1 MKIRRS
7 ARIAALQALYEADVA
22 HHDARL
28 ALQLRLEETPLTEEA
43 VRFAT
48 ALVDGTLANLP
59 ALDETIRQTAPNWP
73 LDQMSRIDVGIL
85 RLAIYE
91 LSVSKEVP
99 VKVVINEAVELAKL
113 FGSDS
118 SGRFVNGVLG
128 SVAKCQQQIP
138 LTHPEELP
146 T

>member
-1 MKIRRS
+1 MKVRRS
-7 ARIAALQALYEADVA
+7 ARIAALQALFEADVA
-22 HHDARL
+22 HHDAQA
-28 ALQLRLEETPLTEEA
+28 ALQARLDEAPLPEEA
-43 VRFAT
+43 ARFASS
-48 ALVDGTLANLP
+48 LVHGTLANLP
-59 ALDETIRQTAPNWP
+59 VLDQSIRQTAPDWP
-73 LDQMSRIDVGIL
+73 LDQMARIDVCIL

-91 LSVSKEVP
+91 LLVSKDVP

-128 SVAKCQQQIP
+128 SVAKSQQQVT
-138 LTHPEELP
+138 LTEPEDLP

>member
-7 ARIAALQALYEADVA
+7 ARIAALQALFEADVA
-22 HHDARL
+22 HHDAQG
-28 ALQLRLEETPLTEEA
+28 ALQARLDETPLPEEA
-43 VRFAT
+43 VRFASS
-48 ALVDGTLANLP
+48 LVHGTLANL
-59 ALDETIRQTAPNWP
+59 AVLDESIRQMAPHWP
-73 LDQMSRIDVGIL
+73 LDQMSRIDVCIL

-91 LSVSKEVP
+91 LSVSKDVP

-128 SVAKCQQQIP
+128 SVAKSQQQIP
-138 LTHPEELP
+138 LTQPEDLP

>member
-1 MKIRRS
+1 MKPRRS
-7 ARIAALQALYEADVA
+7 ARIAALQALYESDVA
-22 HHDARL
+22 HHDAQA
-28 ALQLRLEETPLTEEA
+28 ALQARLDEAPLPEDA
-43 VRFAT
+43 VRFASS
-48 ALVDGTLANLP
+48 LVHGTLANVA
-59 ALDETIRQTAPNWP
+59 ALDESIRHLAPGWP
-73 LDQMSRIDVGIL
+73 LDQMARIDVSIL

-91 LSVSKEVP
+91 LSVSKDVP

-128 SVAKCQQQIP
+128 AVAKSQQQIP
-138 LTHPEELP
+138 IAQPEDLP